1 MWSLDMLLAIYW
13 DNKNLLF
20 DDYNDDITRQINPSS
35 TILHWYGLNIRE
47 IDNIIK
53 KYRGI

>member
-35 TILHWYGLNIRE
+35 TTILHWYGLNIRE
-47 IDNIIK
+47 IDNII
-53 KYRGI
+53 